1 VDGSTTISPIKSNS
15 RQTPNISA
23 LGDSTDKG
31 KNNVPTKQGEVD
43 NITKEAE
50 NLTFSNKNAD
60 TQGRSAD
67 DGTRFSI
74 SNEIDAKYPNWLD
87 GTTTESGKHSTQV
100 EGTRKTYN
108 KVGS

>member
-50 NLTFSNKNAD
+50 NLTFSNKMLIPKGVVLMMARD
-60 TQGRSAD
+60 LAYQM
-67 DGTRFSI
+67 
-74 SNEIDAKYPNWLD
+74 K
-87 GTTTESGKHSTQV
+87 
-100 EGTRKTYN
+100 
-108 KVGS
+108 